1 MPPATRK
8 TNNEPTIERQRTMT
22 TSEKAARIRKELKN
36 TLGYNNR
43 MVAVKS
49 TCGSI
54 TIRCKEAGLD
64 AKAIYAI
71 ASQFKNVHYDEMTGE
86 VLAGGNTFVFVVD
99 ENGYIIPTCE
109 LIA

>member
-1 MPPATRK
+1 MK
-8 TNNEPTIERQRTMT
+8 

-49 TCGSI
+49 TSGSI
-54 TIRCKEAGLD
+54 TICCKEAGLD
-64 AKAIYAI
+64 KKAIYAI
-71 ASQFKNVHYDEMTGE
+71 ASQFKNVHYDELTGE
-86 VLAGGNTFVFVVD
+86 VLAGGNTFVFVKH
-99 ENGYIIPTCE
+99 ENGYLIPTCD